1 MPRKRSS
8 QEIRNVASGAEPG
21 GRFSKEDEERM
32 ERMIRNEERLNDVQ
46 KKVLSNLKKLS
57 AEEKKRNKEGE
68 EDNKNTD
75 KAITGKEKF
84 EKSVKK
90 LKESVRDSVNP
101 FAMMSRAIDS
111 VSSSIM
117 AGGAAVLRFLNPMN
131 LLSSAINLISGLYEN
146 WFRLTNLMVG
156 AMGRFAVATGAVGS
170 QLTEFRRSV
179 ETMRDTFSGLY
190 GSIDGI
196 TEAGNFLRDTF
207 VSLRMEVNAGF
218 IEEFGQQ
225 LVFANRN
232 LGLTANQAAEL
243 FRVVEDGGLGA
254 SASIEEFG
262 RGMMD
267 FASEIGA
274 NAATLSQEFVEAR
287 GTVALFGEAGETAFR
302 DAATFA
308 NHFGIET
315 SRVLALTQRFNSFS
329 NAANQVNQLNA
340 IFGTTISSMELMME
354 TDPTRRLDMIT
365 SSVRSMGHTWQS
377 MGPQMRQALSE
388 AMGLDS
394 DDAMRVFNGESM
406 EEISRE
412 RERAAASETE
422 RNSRRERA
430 IMSISDLIN
439 STAERLLSFQDMFQ
453 QIINDVSESLSPI
466 FGDFYEVVQNIV
478 QGFRN
483 WLGTILSHPEFV
495 SMMEDIASYIREMP
509 DNMDSIL
516 PTWEEIRD
524 TAREI
529 WPVIQSIGS
538 MVMSVVEFAA
548 DHPEALGIAL
558 GALVLS
564 QLLGGF
570 GGLAVLLSPGGAI
583 LVGIG
588 LLVAG
593 IVSGSNATSNLAD
606 RMERLSNIEAGL
618 RTSAETEDMERSR
631 SSSLVA
637 LSELGNP
644 GAGTGPGMF
653 SNFATGAVSA
663 GARLFG
669 NESLAG
675 DVERNAMLSAG
686 RGGDIEGMVRT
697 ALGSDASVSEVVRG
711 LAHSAREHP
720 DADAIIRR
728 TFGLS
733 ASDDLVSGLTSSIE
747 GIDRG
752 INEDRY
758 TGGDATTSPLESG
771 GAIDTAPITAPT
783 ASAAPLASA
792 AGSGDMFM
800 AEVTLDGD
808 RVGSATIRRARRLS

>member
-8 QEIRNVASGAEPG
+8 SEIRNLAAGAEPG
-21 GRFSKEDEERM
+21 GRGAFSKEDEERM
-32 ERMIRNEERLNDVQ
+32 ERMIRNEERLNDAQ
-46 KKVLSNLKKLS
+46 KKTLSGLKKL
-57 AEEKKRNKEGE
+57 AIEQKRLNKEQDD
-68 EDNKNTD
+68 DNKSTD
-75 KAITGKEKF
+75 RGITSKEKY

-101 FAMMSRAIDS
+101 FSLMGRAIDS
-111 VSSSIM
+111 VSSSITS
-117 AGGAAVLRFLNPMN
+117 GGAAILRFLNPMN
-131 LLSSAINLISGLYEN
+131 LLSTAINAIAGLYEN

-170 QLTEFRRSV
+170 QLIEFRRSV
-179 ETMRDTFSGLY
+179 DSMRDTFSRLY
-190 GSIDGI
+190 GSVDGI
-196 TEAGNFLRDTF
+196 TEAAGFLQNTF
-207 VSLRMEVNAGF
+207 VALRMEVSAGF

-232 LGLTANQAAEL
+232 LGLTAEQSAEL
-243 FRVVEDGGLGA
+243 FRVIEDGGLGA

-262 RGMMD
+262 RGMMN
-267 FASEIGA
+267 FASEIGG
-274 NAATLSQEFVEAR
+274 NAATLSREFVEAR

-365 SSVRSMGHTWQS
+365 SSVRSMGHTWES
-377 MGPQMRQALSE
+377 MGPQMRQALSD
-388 AMGLDS
+388 AMGLDV

-412 RERAAASETE
+412 RERAAASESE
-422 RNSRRERA
+422 RTSRRERA
-430 IMSISDLIN
+430 MMTISDLIN
-439 STAERLLSFQDMFQ
+439 NTAERLLSFQDIFQ

-466 FGDFYEVVQNIV
+466 FGDFYDVVRNIV

-538 MVMSVVEFAA
+538 MIMSVVEFAA

-558 GALVLS
+558 GALVLT
-564 QLLGGF
+564 QLVGGF
-570 GGLAVLLSPGGAI
+570 GGLAALLSPGGAI
-583 LVGIG
+583 LVGI
-588 LLVAG
+588 A
-593 IVSGSNATSNLAD
+593 ALAYGMMQASAASENMLD
-606 RMERLSNIEAGL
+606 RTREIAEIAPEL
-618 RTSAETEDMERSR
+618 RTSSERAELFENRERALTGLGTASTE
-631 SSSLVA
+631 
-637 LSELGNP
+637 
-644 GAGTGPGMF
+644 GAGLWAGIAST
-653 SNFATGAVSA
+653 SGAVA
-663 GARLFG
+663 GALGFEGIERGITSGIAATSSTYDDMPTLI
-669 NESLAG
+669 
-675 DVERNAMLSAG
+675 RNALESGAST
-686 RGGDIEGMVRT
+686 RDIENHILANAHQSPDAEVMVRRT
-697 ALGSDASVSEVVRG
+697 LGIGSDANLTEGVVSAV
-711 LAHSAREHP
+711 AA
-720 DADAIIRR
+720 
-728 TFGLS
+728 
-733 ASDDLVSGLTSSIE
+733 
-747 GIDRG
+747 IDREVNG
-752 INEDRY
+752 
-758 TGGDATTSPLESG
+758 TGEEGVVPDSSS
-771 GAIDTAPITAPT
+771 AIETAPSTST
-783 ASAAPLASA
+783 TTSAAPLVAA
-792 AGSGDMFM
+792 AGAGDMFM